1 MKTTSHRVVLQSCD
15 SYDRFVLAE
24 RIDLSMKHIDPFDS
38 LYGKT
43 VLLKPNLI
51 SSSGPRLA
59 CTHGGF
65 VAGAALWFL
74 EQGAKVLV
82 GDSPAFGSAAKVCQ
96 QQGISAALQGL
107 DVKLVDFV
115 SPVRMTLAGGCSVTV
130 AREALACDVFVGLP
144 KIKAHSQMFVTMAVK
159 NMFGIIKGVNK
170 AMLHMVHGDGHDLF
184 AGIILDLLSLFPCQL
199 HLADGIEVMHGSGP
213 LDGDPL
219 TLNCLA
225 ASRCPVAL
233 DTALLDLLQ
242 LNRTKSPLWRLAAAR
257 GMDGSD
263 GNHLCYPLLSPQDFH
278 GSGFMPPDTLNSI
291 RFNPLRF
298 LRGLL
303 KRALLQGS
311 G

>member
-1 MKTTSHRVVLQSCD
+1 MKSTSHRVVLQSCG

-24 RIDLSMKHIDPFDS
+24 RIDLSMKHIDPFGS
-38 LYGKT
+38 LHGKT

-51 SSSGPRLA
+51 SGSGPRLA
-59 CTHGGF
+59 CTHGGL

-96 QQGISAALQGL
+96 KQGISAALRGL
-107 DVKLVDFV
+107 DVRLVDFV
-115 SPVRMTLAGGCSVTV
+115 SPVRMKLAGGCSVTV

-144 KIKAHSQMFVTMAVK
+144 KIKAHNQMFVTMAVK
-159 NMFGIIKGVNK
+159 NMFGIIKGANK
-170 AMLHMVHGDGHDLF
+170 AMLHMVHGDGDDLF
-184 AGIILDLLSLFPCQL
+184 AGIILDLLALFPCQL
-199 HLADGIEVMHGSGP
+199 HLADGIEVMHLSGP
-213 LDGDPL
+213 LDGGSL

-263 GNHLCYPLLSPQDFH
+263 SNNLCYPLLSPEDFYD
-278 GSGFMPPDTLNSI
+278 SGFIPPGTLDSI
-291 RFNPLRF
+291 RFNPLHF

-303 KRALLQGS
+303 KRALLRVS

>member
-1 MKTTSHRVVLQSCD
+1 MKTTSHKVVLQSCD

-24 RIDLSMKHIDPFDS
+24 RIDLSMKHLAPLGSF
-38 LYGKT
+38 YGKT

-115 SPVRMTLAGGCSVTV
+115 SPVRIKLAGGCSVTV
-130 AREALACDVFVGLP
+130 AGEALACDVFVGLP

-170 AMLHMVHGDGHDLF
+170 AMLHMVHGDGHDRF
-184 AGIILDLLSLFPCQL
+184 VGIILDLLSLFPCQL
-199 HLADGIEVMHGSGP
+199 HLVDGIEVMHRSGP
-213 LDGDPL
+213 LDGSPL

-225 ASRCPVAL
+225 AAGCPVAL
-233 DTALLDLLQ
+233 DTSLLDLLQ
-242 LNRTKSPLWRLAAAR
+242 LNRLNSPLWRLAAAK
-257 GMDGSD
+257 GMAGSD
-263 GNHLCYPLLSPQDFH
+263 SNNLCYPLLSPQDFY
-278 GSGFMPPDTLNSI
+278 GSGFMPPGTLNSI

-303 KRALLQGS
+303 RRAFLQVCG
-311 G
+311 

>member
-1 MKTTSHRVVLQSCD
+1 MKTTSHKVVLQRCD

-24 RIDLSMKHIDPFDS
+24 RIDLSMKHVDPLGSF
-38 LYGKT
+38 YGKT

-51 SSSGPRLA
+51 SSGGPRLA

-96 QQGISAALQGL
+96 KQGISAALQGL
-107 DVKLVDFV
+107 DVKLVDFI
-115 SPVRMTLAGGCSVTV
+115 SPVRMKLAGGCSVTV
-130 AREALACDVFVGLP
+130 AREALVCDVFVGLP
-144 KIKAHSQMFVTMAVK
+144 KIKAHNQMFVTMAVK
-159 NMFGIIKGVNK
+159 NMFGIIKGINK

-184 AGIILDLLSLFPCQL
+184 AGIILDLLRLFPCQL
-199 HLADGIEVMHGSGP
+199 HLADGIEVMHRSGP
-213 LDGDPL
+213 LDGSPL
-219 TLNCLA
+219 PLNCLA
-225 ASRCPVAL
+225 AARCPVAL

-242 LNRTKSPLWRLAAAR
+242 VNRNRSPLWRLAAAR

-263 GNHLCYPLLSPQDFH
+263 SNNLCYPLLSPQDFY
-278 GSGFMPPDTLNSI
+278 GSGFMPPGTLNSI